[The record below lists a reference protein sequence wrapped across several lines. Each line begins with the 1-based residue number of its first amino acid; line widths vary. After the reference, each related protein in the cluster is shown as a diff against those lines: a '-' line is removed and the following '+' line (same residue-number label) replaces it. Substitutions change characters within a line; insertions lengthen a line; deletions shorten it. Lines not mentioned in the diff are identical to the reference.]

1 MLTYPGKDL
10 YSKVDKIVSK
20 AFYTDYL
27 YCDDNWYS
35 VDRITLDYVSC
46 DSDNETPIITVEISY
61 IVSYSEELRHFAV
74 DLFLDRSDDL
84 NSGIVLAAF
93 ERSEEEN

>member
-35 VDRITLDYVSC
+35 IDSITLDYFSC
-46 DSDNETPIITVEISY
+46 DDDNEIPIITVEISY
-61 IVSYSEELRHFAV
+61 NTSYSEEPAQFEV
-74 DLFLDRSDDL
+74 DLFLNRSDDI
-84 NSGIVLAAF
+84 NVGIVLAAF
-93 ERSEEEN
+93 ERCEEED